1 MACRYPYMRQAP
13 QLSTWSAVY
22 IHEGNGSMKKRRWL
36 LYFPLALTWLLA
48 ACSGITAQSM
58 AVTHFDY
65 NKALGD
71 VTKTQLLLNT
81 VKMRYGDT
89 PIFLDVASVVS
100 QYEITGQLNL
110 NANWAQNPLSS
121 YQIFGAAASYADRP
135 TITYNPLMGSKYA
148 QKMMTPI
155 HPGIIIH
162 LIEAGSHVGRVFRL
176 SVQSVNGIQN
186 RHARGGKP
194 RAADPKFNELIES
207 LERLREAGLI
217 GLSVKKTDDDAEL
230 SFLIGETSNDEMKKD
245 VSRFRE
251 ILGLDPEI
259 KEYRLFYGLIP
270 RNRKEIAVQT
280 RSPMAI
286 LAETASFIEV
296 PADHIQEGRVNP
308 TFYGSAEKTITD
320 KPFVDI
326 LSGRQK
332 PDDSFVSVS
341 YGDRWF
347 WIENRDL
354 SSKRTFSFIIQILSL
369 TEREDKENI
378 PILTI
383 PTR

>member
-1 MACRYPYMRQAP
+1 
-13 QLSTWSAVY
+13 
-22 IHEGNGSMKKRRWL
+22 MKK
-36 LYFPLALTWLLA
+36 
-48 ACSGITAQSM
+48 
-58 AVTHFDY
+58 
-65 NKALGD
+65 
-71 VTKTQLLLNT
+71 
-81 VKMRYGDT
+81 
-89 PIFLDVASVVS
+89 
-100 QYEITGQLNL
+100 E
-110 NANWAQNPLSS
+110 
-121 YQIFGAAASYADRP
+121 
-135 TITYNPLMGSKYA
+135 
-148 QKMMTPI
+148 
-155 HPGIIIH
+155 
-162 LIEAGSHVGRVFRL
+162 
-176 SVQSVNGIQN
+176 
-186 RHARGGKP
+186 
-194 RAADPKFNELIES
+194 
-207 LERLREAGLI
+207 
-217 GLSVKKTDDDAEL
+217 
-230 SFLIGETSNDEMKKD
+230 
-245 VSRFRE
+245 VSRVRE

-296 PADHIQEGRVNP
+296 PAEDIQEGRVNP
-308 TFYGSAEKTITD
+308 TFTGSAEKAITD

-354 SSKRTFSFIIQILSL
+354 YSKRTFSFIIQILSL

>member
-1 MACRYPYMRQAP
+1 
-13 QLSTWSAVY
+13 
-22 IHEGNGSMKKRRWL
+22 
-36 LYFPLALTWLLA
+36 
-48 ACSGITAQSM
+48 
-58 AVTHFDY
+58 
-65 NKALGD
+65 
-71 VTKTQLLLNT
+71 
-81 VKMRYGDT
+81 
-89 PIFLDVASVVS
+89 VS